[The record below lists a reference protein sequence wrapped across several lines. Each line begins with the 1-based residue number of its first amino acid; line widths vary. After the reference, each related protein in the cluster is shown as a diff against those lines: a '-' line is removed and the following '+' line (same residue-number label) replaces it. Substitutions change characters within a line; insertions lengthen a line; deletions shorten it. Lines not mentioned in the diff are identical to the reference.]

1 MKVNGNDNNKK
12 IIEVTDA
19 TSERIKKHNTEK
31 PKATS
36 KNSNNDTVDVST
48 AAAIRDEAS
57 ADKVISERRA
67 KVEFIKSQVQAGS
80 YKIPASEILA
90 EHVAKG
96 IIDEIE
102 ILTSGSEI

>member
-1 MKVNGNDNNKK
+1 MKVNSNDNNKK

-19 TSERIKKHNTEK
+19 TSERIKKNNTEK
-31 PKATS
+31 PKPAS
-36 KNSNNDTVDVST
+36 KHASGDTVDVST

-57 ADKVISERRA
+57 VDKVLSERRA
-67 KVEFIKSQVQAGS
+67 KIELIKAQVDAGT

-90 EHVAKG
+90 EHVARG